1 MLYKRRHQET
11 KMMTR
16 SKTIAAA
23 KAMNATEATDATADV
38 QVIEPVANDDST
50 VIYPSMFNRWEQ
62 SLW

>member
-1 MLYKRRHQET
+1 
-11 KMMTR
+11 MMTR

-23 KAMNATEATDATADV
+23 AAKAANATEAIEDV

-62 SLW
+62 SL

>member
-1 MLYKRRHQET
+1 
-11 KMMTR
+11 MMTR
-16 SKTIAAA
+16 SKTIADAVAA
-23 KAMNATEATDATADV
+23 KAVNATDATADV

>member
-23 KAMNATEATDATADV
+23 KAANAANATDATADV

>member
-23 KAMNATEATDATADV
+23 AKAMNATDATADV

>member
-1 MLYKRRHQET
+1 
-11 KMMTR
+11 MMTR
-16 SKTIAAA
+16 SKTIAVAVA
-23 KAMNATEATDATADV
+23 KAANATADV

>member
-1 MLYKRRHQET
+1 
-11 KMMTR
+11 MMTR

-23 KAMNATEATDATADV
+23 AKAANATDATADV

>member
-23 KAMNATEATDATADV
+23 AKAANATEATSDV

>member
-16 SKTIAAA
+16 SKTIAVAKEA
-23 KAMNATEATDATADV
+23 KAANATEATADV

>member
-23 KAMNATEATDATADV
+23 KAMNATEATADV

>member
-1 MLYKRRHQET
+1 MYCLVFSFYQDT

-23 KAMNATEATDATADV
+23 AKAVNATETTEDV

>member
-1 MLYKRRHQET
+1 
-11 KMMTR
+11 MMTR
-16 SKTIAAA
+16 SKTIAAAAA
-23 KAMNATEATDATADV
+23 KAMNATEATEATADV

>member
-1 MLYKRRHQET
+1 
-11 KMMTR
+11 MMTR

-23 KAMNATEATDATADV
+23 AAKAANATEATEDV

>member
-1 MLYKRRHQET
+1 MLYKRIYQDT

-23 KAMNATEATDATADV
+23 VAAKAMNATDATADV

>member
-1 MLYKRRHQET
+1 
-11 KMMTR
+11 MMTR

-23 KAMNATEATDATADV
+23 VAANATDATDATDATADV

>member
-1 MLYKRRHQET
+1 
-11 KMMTR
+11 MTR

-23 KAMNATEATDATADV
+23 KGAAEAKAANATDDV

>member
-1 MLYKRRHQET
+1 
-11 KMMTR
+11 MMTR
-16 SKTIAAA
+16 SKTIATAKEA
-23 KAMNATEATDATADV
+23 KAANATEATADV

>member
-1 MLYKRRHQET
+1 
-11 KMMTR
+11 MMTR

-23 KAMNATEATDATADV
+23 AAAKANATDDA
-38 QVIEPVANDDST
+38 QVIEPIANDDST